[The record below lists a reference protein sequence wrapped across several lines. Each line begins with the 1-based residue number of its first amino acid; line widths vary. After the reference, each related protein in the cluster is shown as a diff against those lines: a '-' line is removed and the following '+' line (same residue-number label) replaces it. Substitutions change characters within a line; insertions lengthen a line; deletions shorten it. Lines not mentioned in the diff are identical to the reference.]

1 MATGNHS
8 SPTAPSMTIGPK
20 RRWWP
25 RLLLGALAVT
35 VVALAVFWSTISSY
49 ATTGTSYGARVACSC
64 RYAGGRTLSD
74 CAKDFEPGMELV
86 SLSEDAKAKNVTAR
100 FALMFSQTATYKEG
114 WGCVLEPWK

>member
-1 MATGNHS
+1 
-8 SPTAPSMTIGPK
+8 MTIGPK

-100 FALMFSQTATYKEG
+100 FAL
-114 WGCVLEPWK
+114 